1 MNPWLKRDAK
11 TCPIGCPVC
20 RAAQESLDHY
30 EHATEAPHSQGRE
43 RLILAL
49 DAAAFGGAASVLL
62 TTSGRVLG
70 ELCTRHAELT
80 VLTRGDFAQR

>member
-1 MNPWLKRDAK
+1 
-11 TCPIGCPVC
+11 
-20 RAAQESLDHY
+20 
-30 EHATEAPHSQGRE
+30 
-43 RLILAL
+43 
-49 DAAAFGGAASVLL
+49 VLL